1 MTKNSLVGKKF
12 LLVTAAAVL
21 GFGVAASFIVPS
33 ANAAPSTT
41 TAVTTVAPVVPAD
54 GGIEGPSSEST
65 APEAAGV
72 DCNNGLDASGA
83 QCDGGP
89 AANAQDATAESLGT
103 DENQSEV
110 SGGTDGDN
118 IQSQN

>member
-54 GGIEGPSSEST
+54 GHRRSIERIHCPR
-65 APEAAGV
+65 
-72 DCNNGLDASGA
+72 SGR
-83 QCDGGP
+83 
-89 AANAQDATAESLGT
+89 S
-103 DENQSEV
+103 
-110 SGGTDGDN
+110 
-118 IQSQN
+118 